1 MILWTIMNQIKMM
14 FNEVDGYLLRYCK
27 KCKYVWEKPYDRHA
41 VTIIKYSNLSSYKLK
56 RQQCL
61 ECERE
66 INGTK
71 TNTCIGSERLVTKY
85 Y

>member
-1 MILWTIMNQIKMM
+1 MNQIKMM

-61 ECERE
+61 QCERE
-66 INGTK
+66 TYGTK
-71 TNTCIGSERLVTKY
+71 TNTYIGGKRLVTKY

>member
-1 MILWTIMNQIKMM
+1 MNQIKTMY
-14 FNEVDGYLLRYCK
+14 NETDGYLLRYCK
-27 KCKYVWEKPYDRHA
+27 KCNSVWEQPYDRNA

-66 INGTK
+66 AYGTK
-71 TNTCIGSERLVTKY
+71 TNTYIGGKRLVTKY

>member
-1 MILWTIMNQIKMM
+1 MM

-56 RQQCL
+56 RKQCL
-61 ECERE
+61 QCERE
-66 INGTK
+66 KHGTK
-71 TNTCIGSERLVTKY
+71 TNTCIGGKRLVTKY

>member
-1 MILWTIMNQIKMM
+1 MY
-14 FNEVDGYLLRYCK
+14 NETDGYLLRYCK
-27 KCKYVWEKPYDRHA
+27 KCNSVWEQPYDRHA
-41 VTIIKYSNLSSYKLK
+41 VTVIKYSSLSSYKLK
-56 RQQCL
+56 RKYCL

-71 TNTCIGSERLVTKY
+71 TNTYIRGKRLVTKY